1 MPHRFQLIKWYTALG
16 FSLGMHAA
24 GYWWIIGTFDFKP
37 SSPEP
42 ADFSAW
48 LVPSSSNTQIASQ
61 KSNLPHIAK
70 PQAIDQSSSL
80 SAPARLNRSAL
91 SDPEN
96 KKIVKPLINQMPI
109 VALDLSFPDYA
120 TSNRLDQPPI
130 PLADIDPI
138 YPDGGLGQQGTVLLR
153 LLINEQG
160 NVEKAVVLDSF
171 PKEIFD
177 QAASTAFEKAKFSPG
192 RLLGIPVKAQLT
204 IEIKFTPLNRGSS
217 VNGNRR

>member
-1 MPHRFQLIKWYTALG
+1 MLHRFQFIKWYAALG
-16 FSLGMHAA
+16 FSLGIHAA
-24 GYWWIIGTFDFKP
+24 GYFWIVSTFDFKP
-37 SSPEP
+37 SSSERD
-42 ADFSAW
+42 DFSVW
-48 LVPSSSNTQIASQ
+48 LVPSSSNTKSATQ
-61 KSNLPHIAK
+61 KSIAPSVTK
-70 PQAIDQSSSL
+70 PQAVEQSSIL
-80 SAPARLNRSAL
+80 SPLATPNQSVQADSQRKKVDKSII
-91 SDPEN
+91 DPTP
-96 KKIVKPLINQMPI
+96 V

>member
-16 FSLGMHAA
+16 FSLGMHAV
-24 GYWWIIGTFDFKP
+24 GYWWIVGTFDFKP
-37 SSPEP
+37 SSAER

-48 LVPSSSNTQIASQ
+48 LVPLSNTQIASQ
-61 KSNLPHIAK
+61 KSNLPQIAK
-70 PQAIDQSSSL
+70 PQAIEQSSIL
-80 SAPARLNRSAL
+80 SAPARPNQSAPAD
-91 SDPEN
+91 SDN
-96 KKIVKPLINQMPI
+96 KKIDKPLINPML
-109 VALDLSFPDYA
+109 VAALDLSFPDYA
-120 TSNRLDQPPI
+120 TSRRLDQPPV

-138 YPDGGLGQQGTVLLR
+138 YPDDGLGQQGTVLLR

-160 NVEKAVVLDSF
+160 SVEKAVVLESF

-177 QAASTAFEKAKFSPG
+177 QAARTAFEKAKFSPG
-192 RLLGIPVKAQLT
+192 RLLGIPVKSQLT

>member
-16 FSLGMHAA
+16 FSLGMHAV
-24 GYWWIIGTFDFKP
+24 GYWWIVGTFDFKP
-37 SSPEP
+37 SSPER

-48 LVPSSSNTQIASQ
+48 LVPLSNTQIASL
-61 KSNLPHIAK
+61 KSNHPQIAK
-70 PQAIDQSSSL
+70 PQALEQSSIL
-80 SAPARLNRSAL
+80 SPLATPNQSVQADSQRKKVDKSII
-91 SDPEN
+91 DPTP
-96 KKIVKPLINQMPI
+96 V